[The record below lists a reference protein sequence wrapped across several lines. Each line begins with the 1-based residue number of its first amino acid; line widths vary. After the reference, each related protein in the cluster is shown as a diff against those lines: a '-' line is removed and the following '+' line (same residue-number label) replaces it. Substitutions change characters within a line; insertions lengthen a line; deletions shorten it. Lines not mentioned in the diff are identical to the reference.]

1 MARHRELP
9 PYCDHA
15 LVSRVQAVESV
26 CRGGAGAEAYATPTH
41 TADVLSV
48 REVLQLIADSN
59 ATEAVAPMPMRKQS
73 GQPRHPARGDVRV
86 LLYPEIP
93 DALLRL

>member
-1 MARHRELP
+1 MSASLN
-9 PYCDHA
+9 
-15 LVSRVQAVESV
+15 
-26 CRGGAGAEAYATPTH
+26 GATPQI
-41 TADVLSV
+41 A
-48 REVLQLIADSN
+48 ADSN
-59 ATEAVAPMPMRKQS
+59 ATEAVAPKPMRKQS